1 MRQKRGDRLP
11 GPLLAIKLPRL
22 PGKTR
27 LPGRP
32 QKVTRVPGFG
42 QKEHRLPG
50 AANPGYPDYLILGTL
65 RLAHDSAPPLTAFF
79 SAVLLVLPPEGR
91 AISARAPGSDALPAG
106 PPLLRGRCALAP
118 GAERSPDTVSQCVT
132 RPGAR
137 PRRSDLPMYTS
148 VRESF
153 PLLGGSIALCS

>member
-65 RLAHDSAPPLTAFF
+65 RLAHDSAPPLDRLF
-79 SAVLLVLPPEGR
+79 
-91 AISARAPGSDALPAG
+91 
-106 PPLLRGRCALAP
+106 
-118 GAERSPDTVSQCVT
+118 
-132 RPGAR
+132 
-137 PRRSDLPMYTS
+137 
-148 VRESF
+148 
-153 PLLGGSIALCS
+153 LCSFAGFTP